1 MKRTLTLLC
10 TLLSIG
16 IAVAQETSKIKI
28 ACIGNSITYGSGI
41 KDRANDSYPA
51 VLCRLLGADKY
62 DVRNYGVGARTLLN
76 KGDHPYMKEQAY
88 RDALAF
94 NPDIVTIKLGTND
107 SKPYNWEHHAEFKD
121 NLRTLIRSF
130 QELESQPQVYLCYP
144 IPGTRWGW
152 GINDSTTL
160 HHVIPYIEEVATE
173 MSLPIID
180 LYTAFSPYVH
190 LMPDQ
195 IHPNPDGA
203 AIIAHEIATVLN
215 EKDKKA
221 IQRRQKAAHK
231 MARKAKKFKIS
242 YPLAANK

>member
-1 MKRTLTLLC
+1 
-10 TLLSIG
+10 
-16 IAVAQETSKIKI
+16 
-28 ACIGNSITYGSGI
+28 
-41 KDRANDSYPA
+41 
-51 VLCRLLGADKY
+51 
-62 DVRNYGVGARTLLN
+62 
-76 KGDHPYMKEQAY
+76 MKEQAY

-107 SKPYNWEHHAEFKD
+107 SKPYNWKHHAEFKED
-121 NLRTLIRSF
+121 LRTLVRSF
-130 QELESQPQVYLCYP
+130 QELESHPQVYLCYP
-144 IPGTRWGW
+144 IPGTRWSW

-173 MSLPIID
+173 MNLPIID
-180 LYTAFSPYVH
+180 LYTAFGPYIH

-221 IQRRQKAAHK
+221 MKRRQKAAHK
-231 MARKAKKFKIS
+231 MARKARKFK
-242 YPLAANK
+242 L

>member
-1 MKRTLTLLC
+1 MKKTILLLGA
-10 TLLSIG
+10 LLYIG
-16 IAVAQETSKIKI
+16 IAGAQETEKIKI

-51 VLCRLLGADKY
+51 VLNRLLGAKKY

-94 NPDIVTIKLGTND
+94 EPDIVTIKLGTND
-107 SKPYNWEHHAEFKD
+107 SKPYNWKHHAEFKD

-130 QELESQPQVYLCYP
+130 LELPSHPQVYLCYP
-144 IPGTRWGW
+144 IPGTRWSW

-160 HHVIPYIEEVATE
+160 HYVIPYIEEVATE
-173 MSLPIID
+173 MNLPIID
-180 LYTAFSPYVH
+180 LYTAFTPYRH

-215 EKDKKA
+215 EKDPKA
-221 IQRRQKAAHK
+221 FKRRQKAAHK
-231 MARKAKKFKIS
+231 MAKKARKARKQF
-242 YPLAANK
+242 

>member
-10 TLLSIG
+10 MLISIAIG
-16 IAVAQETSKIKI
+16 HAQETQKIKI

-107 SKPYNWEHHAEFKD
+107 SKPYNWKHHAEFKED
-121 NLRTLIRSF
+121 LRTLVRSF
-130 QELESQPQVYLCYP
+130 QELESHPQVYLCYP
-144 IPGTRWGW
+144 IPGTRWSW

-173 MSLPIID
+173 MNLPIID
-180 LYTAFSPYVH
+180 LYTAFGPYIH

-215 EKDKKA
+215 EKDKRAMK
-221 IQRRQKAAHK
+221 RRQKAAHK
-231 MARKAKKFKIS
+231 MARKARKFK
-242 YPLAANK
+242 L

>member
-1 MKRTLTLLC
+1 MRRTLTLLC
-10 TLLSIG
+10 MLLC
-16 IAVAQETSKIKI
+16 IAISHAQETQKIKI

-107 SKPYNWEHHAEFKD
+107 SKPYNWKQHAEFKD
-121 NLRTLIRSF
+121 DLHTLIRSF
-130 QELESQPQVYLCYP
+130 QELESHPQVYLCYP

-173 MSLPIID
+173 MNLPIID
-180 LYTAFSPYVH
+180 LYTAFGPYIH

-221 IQRRQKAAHK
+221 IKRRQKAAHK
-231 MARKAKKFKIS
+231 MARKARKYKI
-242 YPLAANK
+242 

>member
-1 MKRTLTLLC
+1 MRRTFILLFTLLC
-10 TLLSIG
+10 ISISE
-16 IAVAQETSKIKI
+16 AQEIQKIKI

-41 KDRANDSYPA
+41 KDRAKDSYPA
-51 VLCRLLGADKY
+51 VLNRLLGTDKY

-88 RDALAF
+88 LDALAF
-94 NPDIVTIKLGTND
+94 EPDIVTIKLGTND
-107 SKPYNWEHHAEFKD
+107 SKPYNWKHHAEFKD
-121 NLRTLIRSF
+121 DLRALIRSF
-130 QELESQPQVYLCYP
+130 QELPSQPQIYLCYP
-144 IPGTRWGW
+144 IPGTRWTW

-160 HHVIPYIEEVATE
+160 HHVIPYIEEVAKE
-173 MSLPIID
+173 MDLPIID
-180 LYTAFSPYVH
+180 LYTAFIPYIH

-221 IQRRQKAAHK
+221 IKRRQKAAHR
-231 MARKAKKFKIS
+231 MAKKAQKHRDRVS
-242 YPLAANK
+242 K

>member
-1 MKRTLTLLC
+1 MKKTIILLC
-10 TLLSIG
+10 ALLYIG
-16 IAVAQETSKIKI
+16 IATAQETEKIKI

-51 VLCRLLGADKY
+51 VLNRLLGKDKY

-88 RDALAF
+88 RDALA
-94 NPDIVTIKLGTND
+94 
-107 SKPYNWEHHAEFKD
+107 SKPYNWKHHAEFKD
-121 NLRTLIRSF
+121 DLRTLIRSF
-130 QELESQPQVYLCYP
+130 QKLDSHPQIYLCYP
-144 IPGTRWGW
+144 IPGTRWSW

-173 MSLPIID
+173 MNLPIID
-180 LYTAFSPYVH
+180 LYTAFMPYRH

-215 EKDKKA
+215 EKDPKA
-221 IQRRQKAAHK
+221 IKRRQKAAHK
-231 MARKAKKFKIS
+231 MARSNRKR
-242 YPLAANK
+242 

>member
-1 MKRTLTLLC
+1 MRRTLTLLC
-10 TLLSIG
+10 MMLC
-16 IAVAQETSKIKI
+16 IAISHAQETQKIKI

-107 SKPYNWEHHAEFKD
+107 SKPYNWKHHAEFKD
-121 NLRTLIRSF
+121 DLRTLIRSF
-130 QELESQPQVYLCYP
+130 QELESHPQVYLCYP

-173 MSLPIID
+173 MNLPIID
-180 LYTAFSPYVH
+180 LYTAFGPYIH

-221 IQRRQKAAHK
+221 IKRRQKAAHK
-231 MARKAKKFKIS
+231 MARKARKYKI
-242 YPLAANK
+242 

>member
-1 MKRTLTLLC
+1 
-10 TLLSIG
+10 
-16 IAVAQETSKIKI
+16 
-28 ACIGNSITYGSGI
+28 
-41 KDRANDSYPA
+41 
-51 VLCRLLGADKY
+51 
-62 DVRNYGVGARTLLN
+62 
-76 KGDHPYMKEQAY
+76 MKEQAY

-173 MSLPIID
+173 MDLPIID
-180 LYTAFSPYVH
+180 LHTPFDPYMHLCPDAVH
-190 LMPDQ
+190 PRE
-195 IHPNPDGA
+195 DGA
-203 AIIAHEIATVLN
+203 AIIAYEIAKVIN
-215 EKDKKA
+215 EKDAKVIK
-221 IQRRQKAAHK
+221 RRQKAAYRV
-231 MARKAKKFKIS
+231 ARKAAKVVK
-242 YPLAANK
+242 

>member
-1 MKRTLTLLC
+1 MKKIFL
-10 TLLSIG
+10 LLSVFLCIG
-16 IAVAQETSKIKI
+16 TSVAQETEKIKI

-41 KDRANDSYPA
+41 KDRAKDSYPS
-51 VLCRLLGADKY
+51 VLNRLLGTDKY

-94 NPDIVTIKLGTND
+94 EPDIVTIKLGTND
-107 SKPYNWEHHAEFKD
+107 SKPYNWKHHTEFKD
-121 NLRTLIRSF
+121 DLRTLIRSF
-130 QELESQPQVYLCYP
+130 QVLKSQPQIYLCYP
-144 IPGTRWGW
+144 IPGTRWSW

-180 LYTAFSPYVH
+180 LYTAFTPYIH

-215 EKDKKA
+215 EKDKRIIK
-221 IQRRQKAAHK
+221 RRQKAAHK
-231 MARKAKKFKIS
+231 MAKKAKKYK
-242 YPLAANK
+242 K

>member
-1 MKRTLTLLC
+1 MRRTLTLLC
-10 TLLSIG
+10 MLLC
-16 IAVAQETSKIKI
+16 IAISHAQETQKIKI

-107 SKPYNWEHHAEFKD
+107 SKPYNWKHHAEFKGD
-121 NLRTLIRSF
+121 LRTLIRSF
-130 QELESQPQVYLCYP
+130 QELESHPQVYLCYP

-173 MSLPIID
+173 MNLPIID
-180 LYTAFSPYVH
+180 LYTAFGPYIH

-221 IQRRQKAAHK
+221 IKRRQKAAHK
-231 MARKAKKFKIS
+231 MARKARKYKI
-242 YPLAANK
+242 

>member
-1 MKRTLTLLC
+1 MRRTLTLLC
-10 TLLSIG
+10 MLLC
-16 IAVAQETSKIKI
+16 IAISHAQETQKIKI

-51 VLCRLLGADKY
+51 VLCRLLGADKF

-107 SKPYNWEHHAEFKD
+107 SKPYNWKHHAEFKD
-121 NLRTLIRSF
+121 DLRTLIRSF
-130 QELESQPQVYLCYP
+130 QELESHPQVYLCYP

-173 MSLPIID
+173 MNLPIID
-180 LYTAFSPYVH
+180 LYTAFGPYIH

-221 IQRRQKAAHK
+221 IKRRQKAAHK
-231 MARKAKKFKIS
+231 MARKARKYKI
-242 YPLAANK
+242 